1 MRHRL
6 LLCLLAL
13 VACGRGSDSKTGKAE
28 AVTVAPPLESAT
40 AERILEKVKEP
51 GATAVVMNIWATWC
65 TPCREEFPDLMRVRR
80 EYERRG
86 LRLVL
91 VSADF
96 PDQSE
101 EARQF
106 LTQQG
111 VDFPTFLKTGKDMEF
126 INGLNPRWSGALPA
140 TFVYDG
146 RGALRSFREGRTT
159 HAALESLVV
168 AAMTPQ

>member
-1 MRHRL
+1 ML
-6 LLCLLAL
+6 GVLLAM
-13 VACGRGSDSKTGKAE
+13 VACGRASTTSKAQGPATEAPALA
-28 AVTVAPPLESAT
+28 AVTADQVLQ
-40 AERILEKVKEP
+40 KVREP
-51 GATAVVMNIWATWC
+51 GAKAVVINVWATWC
-65 TPCREEFPDLMRVRR
+65 TPCREEFPDLMQLRR

-96 PDQSE
+96 PDQTE
-101 EARQF
+101 EARRF

-126 INGLNPRWSGALPA
+126 INGLDERWSGALPA
-140 TFVYDG
+140 TFVYDA

-159 HAALESLVV
+159 HAVMESLVV

>member
-1 MRHRL
+1 MRHGILVCVLTL
-6 LLCLLAL
+6 LP
-13 VACGRGSDSKTGKAE
+13 ACGHRSPPSDSQAKAE
-28 AVTVAPPLESAT
+28 APALETASAD
-40 AERILEKVKEP
+40 RILQSVREP
-51 GATAVVMNIWATWC
+51 GATAVVVNVWATWC
-65 TPCREEFPDLMRVRR
+65 TPCRQEFPDLMQIRR
-80 EYERRG
+80 EYEPRG
-86 LRLVL
+86 LRMVL

-101 EARQF
+101 EARHF
-106 LTQQG
+106 LTEQG

-126 INGLNPRWSGALPA
+126 INQLDTRWSGALPA

>member
-1 MRHRL
+1 M
-6 LLCLLAL
+6 
-13 VACGRGSDSKTGKAE
+13 
-28 AVTVAPPLESAT
+28 
-40 AERILEKVKEP
+40 KEP

-80 EYERRG
+80 EFERRG
-86 LRLVL
+86 LRMVL

-106 LTQQG
+106 LSQQG

-146 RGALRSFREGRTT
+146 HGALRSFREGRTT